1 MEERRRLERFELNAP
16 ARVIV
21 QTEGGTKE
29 ELDLMTKDVSSG
41 GAFLFSAQPLAE
53 GVNVKMELLI
63 SLDMLQKL
71 AGEKKAAKIKVKGM
85 VIRVDAEGI
94 AIRFDSTYKIT
105 AIENGNKRNNSI

>member
-21 QTEGGTKE
+21 QTEGGAKE
-29 ELDLMTKDVSSG
+29 ELDLTTKDVSSG
-41 GAFLFSAQPLAE
+41 GAFLFSSQPVSE
-53 GVNVKMELLI
+53 GASVKMELLI
-63 SLDMLQKL
+63 SLSMLREL
-71 AGEKKAAKIKVKGM
+71 AGEKKAAKIKVKGR

-105 AIENGNKRNNSI
+105 ALENGNNKNNSI